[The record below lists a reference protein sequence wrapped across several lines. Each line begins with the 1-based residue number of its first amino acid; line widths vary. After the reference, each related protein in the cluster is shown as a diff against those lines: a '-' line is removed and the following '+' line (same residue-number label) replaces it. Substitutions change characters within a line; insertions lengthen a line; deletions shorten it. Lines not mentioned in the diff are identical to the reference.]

1 MGLNIFYRV
10 RCRSYHQKH
19 VPINAHSV
27 QDLNINFFFLI
38 FFMAWVGIEISLKNV
53 ISLKIIFVKSFP
65 TNLKAIEHI
74 YEIIIVD

>member
-1 MGLNIFYRV
+1 
-10 RCRSYHQKH
+10 
-19 VPINAHSV
+19 
-27 QDLNINFFFLI
+27 
-38 FFMAWVGIEISLKNV
+38 MAWVGIEISLKNV